1 MENSEFELEKEK
13 LKEVVEKFK
22 ETIKYYELRA
32 QAVPKLYKDN
42 ELMIENFINMYDE
55 KMQKMFKTINS
66 PYFARIDFK
75 RENENT
81 AEKLYIGKIGAVDEE
96 NNICSCRHIWLIL
109 PA

>member
-66 PYFARIDFK
+66 PYFARMDFK

-81 AEKLYIGKIGAVDEE
+81 VQSRFKRQSSGCDGRSRSDDE
-96 NNICSCRHIWLIL
+96 RLL
-109 PA
+109 PRAC